1 MSSYKVIL
9 LGSAKTGKTTFLTR
23 NRDLLATN
31 IHDKAYRST
40 PYHPT
45 TKSATSHLTFKSN
58 RGELKFT
65 IADTVGG
72 ALHPQDVNAIEAL
85 YITDAVMVFFDLTDL
100 TSFIQAV
107 SYCTAVKTIRPTTPV
122 VLVANHINAPKV
134 PGQLYIKEREVMDE
148 TIEKQLTVWR
158 EQLINVSYYNA
169 STKPTG
175 RKITDA
181 FRHVAREVKGDESLT
196 LRHEDVISGK
206 KAKAWLASASSA
218 SPASSASSSD

>member
-1 MSSYKVIL
+1 MSSYNVIF

-23 NRDLLATN
+23 NQGLLATN
-31 IHDKAYRST
+31 IHDKNYRSA

-85 YITDAVMVFFDLTDL
+85 YVCDAVLVFFDLTDL
-100 TSFIQAV
+100 SSFVQAV
-107 SYCTAVKTIRPTTPV
+107 SYCNAVKTIRPTTPV

-134 PGQLYIKEREVMDE
+134 PGQLYIKERVVMDE
-148 TIEKQLTVWR
+148 TIEEQLTVWR
-158 EQLINVSYYNA
+158 EQLINVAYYNA

-181 FRHVAREVKGDESLT
+181 FRHVARELRSDESLT
-196 LRHEDVISGK
+196 LRHEEVISGK
-206 KAKAWLASASSA
+206 KAKAWLAS
-218 SPASSASSSD
+218 SASSSD